1 MKRLL
6 LLILFST
13 LTFINESFAQS
24 NYQTVI
30 VGISPTT
37 KLHINGEA
45 NITKFTCTFN
55 AHYLR
60 RNKSEIRFLKKGN
73 NIDFNNAVLD
83 LMNEAFDCGSN
94 AINKDFHA
102 LLKTKQ
108 HPKITLEL
116 NKVILK
122 TNNSGEAFATITIAG
137 VKRGYSFP
145 IKFNSNNKFSGKLSL
160 NIRDFKLQPPK
171 KLMGLIVIKDN
182 IEINFDIVTKE
193 L

>member
-30 VGISPTT
+30 LGISPTT

-45 NITKFTCTFN
+45 NITKFTCTFH

-73 NIDFNNAVLD
+73 NIDINNAILD
-83 LMNEAFDCGSN
+83 LMNKSFDCVSN
-94 AINKDFHA
+94 AINIECHS
-102 LLKTKQ
+102 LLKTKHQ
-108 HPKITLEL
+108 HKITIEH
-116 NKVILK
+116 NIIL
-122 TNNSGEAFATITIAG
+122 
-137 VKRGYSFP
+137 
-145 IKFNSNNKFSGKLSL
+145 
-160 NIRDFKLQPPK
+160 
-171 KLMGLIVIKDN
+171 
-182 IEINFDIVTKE
+182 
-193 L
+193 